1 MHVGFLPFIPKPIT
15 EYSTVYIHINAEF
28 CGSGQP
34 IVLDIYLQKK
44 KEFCNII
51 PMLGGFH
58 TAKCVKHCIGKCI
71 QGSGIEE
78 SLRQTQVFGVNVVGA
93 VLNDTNYARSL
104 KGYLILANAI
114 EKLKWEDFSKHI
126 DLHKFSE
133 FSKALRAFQIA
144 LTSKNPKESKSSF
157 HVCLN

>member
-1 MHVGFLPFIPKPIT
+1 
-15 EYSTVYIHINAEF
+15 
-28 CGSGQP
+28 
-34 IVLDIYLQKK
+34 
-44 KEFCNII
+44 
-51 PMLGGFH
+51 MLGGFH

-126 DLHKFSE
+126 GLHEFSE
-133 FSKALRAFQIA
+133 FLKALRAFQIA